1 MLNLDDMIVVGIL
14 LHVLMIRVQLR
25 QGLGT
30 NGVTQD
36 EISLRHK
43 MLPLSAVG
51 TYSPRALT
59 SSLTK
64 SL

>member
-43 MLPLSAVG
+43 MLPPSVPIVLEH
-51 TYSPRALT
+51 
-59 SSLTK
+59 
-64 SL
+64 

>member
-25 QGLGT
+25 QGLGA

-36 EISLRHK
+36 EMSFRHK
-43 MLPLSAVG
+43 MLPLSV
-51 TYSPRALT
+51 PIVLEH
-59 SSLTK
+59 
-64 SL
+64 